1 MTSAFFNMQEN
12 RRKWR
17 YYPTKKF
24 PWYGQFM
31 ELLGI
36 SAVIGDY
43 GTCTEISIASGSG
56 ISDPDHVDNRPV
68 HDSEE
73 RERFDFQE
81 TRMQEDECTIEGHRE
96 DVAGIGQQPSK
107 GTDEIGNRSTSSNK
121 QRSSEEPGN
130 SRNRRAK
137 KAITGNRATQAG
149 ILDAMGH
156 LVRSSDHLVEQN
168 ERFIAIQNEKMK
180 LNARAIPQEVV
191 DILNSYGLN
200 IQQRRAVM
208 RALRDPVEM
217 QCFMNATAEE
227 QKETI
232 GEYIPGFFQPRY
244 GGVHPNPATNENPFF
259 LFQFYEPATTKLAT
273 IIFM

>member
-1 MTSAFFNMQEN
+1 
-12 RRKWR
+12 
-17 YYPTKKF
+17 
-24 PWYGQFM
+24 M
-31 ELLGI
+31 ELLGT
-36 SAVIGDY
+36 SAVTRDY
-43 GTCTEISIASGSG
+43 GTCTETSIASGSG
-56 ISDPDHVDNRPV
+56 SSDPDHVNNGLV

-81 TRMQEDECTIEGHRE
+81 IRTQADECTVEGCRE
-96 DVAGIGQQPSK
+96 DEAGIGQQPST
-107 GTDEIGNRSTSSNK
+107 GTGETGNRSTSSNK
-121 QRSSEEPGN
+121 RRSSEEPGD
-130 SRNRRAK
+130 SRSRRAK

-156 LVRSSDHLVEQN
+156 LVRSSDRIVEQN

-180 LNARAIPQEVV
+180 LNARTIPQEIV
-191 DILNSYGLN
+191 DKLNSYGLN

-208 RALRDPVEM
+208 RALRDPVDQ

-244 GGVHPNPATNENPFF
+244 GGVHPNPVANENPFSF
-259 LFQFYEPATTKLAT
+259 SN
-273 IIFM
+273 FMSQQPPN